1 MVVLNVR
8 VVDVLVEIVVE
19 VKLST
24 FTLRFQLY
32 YPFLVVKLVLVVLVV
47 V

>member
-19 VKLST
+19 EKLST
-24 FTLRFQLY
+24 FTLSFQLY
-32 YPFLVVKLVLVVLVV
+32 YPFLVVKLVLVVLVEA
-47 V
+47 